1 MTVVGPFVPQDRA
14 IQDCITTHFHSATTL
29 TIAHRLDTVMSSDQ
43 ILVLDAGELVERG
56 SPAEL
61 RAKEGG
67 VFAAMVDGPNS
78 DGLA

>member
-1 MTVVGPFVPQDRA
+1 
-14 IQDCITTHFHSATTL
+14 
-29 TIAHRLDTVMSSDQ
+29 MSSDQ
-43 ILVLDAGELVERG
+43 ILVLDAGQLVERG